1 MIFIKK
7 YYDFFAFVS
16 ILCYLFDKRYKIGI
30 ENCTGMDETKKIKWS
45 TSGYSI
51 PSVKNFD
58 LPLREYCTKHLI
70 IVLYQEIK

>member
-30 ENCTGMDETKKIKWS
+30 ENCTGMDETKKIK
-45 TSGYSI
+45 
-51 PSVKNFD
+51 
-58 LPLREYCTKHLI
+58 
-70 IVLYQEIK
+70 

>member
-7 YYDFFAFVS
+7 CYDFFAFVS

-45 TSGYSI
+45 TTG
-51 PSVKNFD
+51 PSVKIFD